1 MSIIYRKCNNII
13 DFMNC
18 SKSQLNVSYKYWLI
32 KLSVFMWAYGWKVS
46 VCFGWHCIHFRMF
59 ITLLKII
66 CLIDLKITLQLWWHV
81 RTMIMCHNWMFPR
94 FFLVNIAYLR
104 VHWHH
109 IKIITTAWCYVIL
122 HLSTLE
128 KNWFF
133 PCF

>member
-1 MSIIYRKCNNII
+1 
-13 DFMNC
+13 
-18 SKSQLNVSYKYWLI
+18 
-32 KLSVFMWAYGWKVS
+32 
-46 VCFGWHCIHFRMF
+46 MF

-94 FFLVNIAYLR
+94 FFLVNIADWR

-133 PCF
+133 SMFLKNLPTTYLPSICLNIEFSCLRNNGGRTTHRLIFLDKVFLHILPFVMIFQCNVP